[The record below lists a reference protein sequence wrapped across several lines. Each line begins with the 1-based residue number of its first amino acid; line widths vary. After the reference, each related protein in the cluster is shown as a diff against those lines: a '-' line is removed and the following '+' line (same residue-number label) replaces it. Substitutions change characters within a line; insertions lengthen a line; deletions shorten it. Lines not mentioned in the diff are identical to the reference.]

1 MTPAVLVHGGAGAA
15 EPARHPELLAGMR
28 RAVEVARRLLGDGSP
43 ALDVA
48 VAAVAVLE
56 ADPAFN
62 AGVGAVLTERGTVEA
77 DATVMDGVT
86 GRVGAIGAVPG
97 VAHPAALARAVMD
110 EGRHVL
116 LVGPSA
122 WDVAGASA
130 GVRVDDARL
139 ITARQRARLEAW
151 LAARAAAPG
160 DAVDGGT
167 VGAVALGVRGDL
179 AAVTSTGGKLG
190 KRCGRVGD
198 SGVPGA
204 GTWADQVA
212 AVSATGDG
220 DVILRVALARDVAAA
235 IAAGV
240 EPSEACHAGLA
251 RVRALGADAG
261 VIVVDARGRLA
272 CRSNAATMA
281 WARAALDDG
290 APTVGISP
298 STFPAG

>member
-28 RAVEVARRLLGDGSP
+28 RAAEAALRLLRDGAH

-48 VAAVAVLE
+48 AAAVAVLE

-62 AGVGAVLTERGTVEA
+62 AGVGAVLTELGTVEA
-77 DATVMDGVT
+77 DATVMDGAT

-97 VAHPAALARAVMD
+97 VAHPAALARAVLED
-110 EGRHVL
+110 GRHVL
-116 LVGPSA
+116 MVGPAA
-122 WDVAGASA
+122 WAVPGAVAG
-130 GVRVDDARL
+130 GPVDEACL
-139 ITARQRARLEAW
+139 VTPRQRARLDAW
-151 LAARAAAPG
+151 RLGRQGAPLG
-160 DAVDGGT
+160 AVDGGT

-204 GTWADQVA
+204 GTWADLTA

-220 DVILRVALARDVAAA
+220 DAILRVTLARDVAAA

-240 EPSEACHAGLA
+240 APPAACTAGLA
-251 RVRALGADAG
+251 RVRALGAEAG
-261 VIVVDARGRLA
+261 LIVVDAVGRLA
-272 CRSNAATMA
+272 AHSNAATMA
-281 WARAALDDG
+281 WARATRDDA